1 MIVRE
6 LIEELKQFDENMPV
20 YITDPD
26 CRFCF
31 NVEVQEDESEKGFV
45 LLVQS
50 SPEPQARLDNDTD
63 RFKLNEDFIDEI
75 EKRLDL

>member
-1 MIVRE
+1 MTVRE

-31 NVEVQEDESEKGFV
+31 NVETQEDESGKGFV
-45 LLVQS
+45 LLVQN
-50 SPEPQARLDNDTD
+50 SPEPQARLNNDAD
-63 RFKLNEDFIDEI
+63 EFEDFLNEM
-75 EKRLDL
+75 KKHLNL